1 MRRLPFVFELG
12 DLWPRSIVAV
22 GAIRIDWIIRILERI
37 ELFLYRRAAAVIA
50 LTHAFKENL
59 VTRAIPAGK
68 IWVIRNGVDL
78 QRYAPRQQDPALA
91 FAFGTADRFVIGYVG
106 THGLAHDLGNVIAA
120 ANLLRQEKRLVFLLV
135 GAGAERNKVIASAKD
150 RGLENVIFLSMQPKE
165 MMPRIWALC
174 DVALI
179 HLKNSL
185 AFAEVVPSKMFEAMA
200 MGLPILLVAPRGDT
214 YIART
219 RELTQILRN
228 GAGCSA

>member
-1 MRRLPFVFELG
+1 M
-12 DLWPRSIVAV
+12 
-22 GAIRIDWIIRILERI
+22 
-37 ELFLYRRAAAVIA
+37 
-50 LTHAFKENL
+50 
-59 VTRAIPAGK
+59 
-68 IWVIRNGVDL
+68 
-78 QRYAPRQQDPALA
+78 
-91 FAFGTADRFVIGYVG
+91 
-106 THGLAHDLGNVIAA
+106 
-120 ANLLRQEKRLVFLLV
+120 